1 MNDLIFDFVRARQ
14 IDSFQKL
21 RFLLFLHQ
29 HPDLIGTSQQFAE
42 QLYLG
47 DVLLL
52 DRIIRELQKVG
63 LVACVDNR
71 CRLHDQ
77 PEIRSC
83 LQFLAR
89 AFEDPTA
96 RQTILDQVKNRPV
109 IDNDQ
114 LDHTFCYGTPHPEVP
129 PEPVEGAVEG
139 CEVL

>member
-29 HPDLIGTSQQFAE
+29 NPDLMGTSQQFAE

-63 LVACVDNR
+63 LVECVNNR

-77 PEIRSC
+77 PEIRFH

-89 AFEDPTA
+89 VFEDPIT
-96 RQTILDQVKNRPV
+96 RQTILDQVRNRLI

-114 LDHTFCYGTPHPEVP
+114 ED
-129 PEPVEGAVEG
+129 
-139 CEVL
+139 

>member
-1 MNDLIFDFVRARQ
+1 MNDLIFDFVRTRQ

-63 LVACVDNR
+63 LVECMDNL

-77 PEIRSC
+77 PETRAC
-83 LQFLAR
+83 LQFLVR
-89 AFEDPTA
+89 VFDDPIT
-96 RQTILDQVKNRPV
+96 RQAILDQVRNRPIV
-109 IDNDQ
+109 A
-114 LDHTFCYGTPHPEVP
+114 LYE
-129 PEPVEGAVEG
+129 EGQ
-139 CEVL
+139 